1 MSGIMLGNSPAKLY
15 LGDILLTGGGGY
27 TDEDIVEMSWK
38 ILAESYTPT
47 FAVLSKAETPYA
59 SYWRCWSDVA
69 WNMELVPY
77 DYTENFTKVYA
88 KMRASTL
95 YNNQGSYS
103 RSTLTPPILIPN
115 STSNSK
121 WLQMGEHLTVPC
133 KFEVKNLTNMSA
145 CHPAISSRYTLT
157 DGGWYDFTDDEWD
170 FPDLITLGDLTASS
184 QLMIVKFYSGTV
196 YAFTYPNGVT
206 PAITDDGTNYNI
218 ENIASRATIS
228 DLFNT
233 AYTAKITPS
242 YTTGAGFYMGKDAVN
257 NVVMAS
263 TFDLVCN
270 GVTIFAKNADITDFV
285 AT

>member
-1 MSGIMLGNSPAKLY
+1 MGTPPAKLY

-38 ILAESYTPT
+38 ILVEGYTPT

-103 RSTLTPPILIPN
+103 GSTLTPPILIPN

-133 KFEVKNLTNMSA
+133 KFEVKNLTSLSA
-145 CHPAISSRYTLT
+145 CHPAISDRYTFT
-157 DGGWYDFTDDEWD
+157 EGGWYTYTDLYDFSDI
-170 FPDLITLGDLTASS
+170 ITLDGASS
-184 QLMIVKFYSGTV
+184 SDYLF
-196 YAFTYPNGVT
+196 GVT
-206 PAITDDGTNYNI
+206 FSSGRRIFRYTSQPVFEPYNNEYRTQGNPNVIRYRPDGVI
-218 ENIASRATIS
+218 G
-228 DLFNT
+228 T
-233 AYTAKITPS
+233 AYTAKTTLTSDLITF
-242 YTTGAGFYMGKDAVN
+242 TI
-257 NVVMAS
+257 NVTDINFA
-263 TFDLVCN
+263 TFDVYDTN
-270 GVTIFAKNADITDFV
+270 GNLLFAKNADITDFV

>member
-38 ILAESYTPT
+38 ILAENYTPT
-47 FAVLSKAETPYA
+47 FAILSKAETPYA
-59 SYWRCWSDVA
+59 FYWRCWTDVA

-103 RSTLTPPILIPN
+103 GSTLTPPILIPN

-121 WLQMGEHLTVPC
+121 WLQMSEHLTVPC

-145 CHPAISSRYTLT
+145 CHPAISDRYTFT
-157 DGGWYDFTDDEWD
+157 EGGWYTYTDLYDFSDI
-170 FPDLITLGDLTASS
+170 ITLDGASS
-184 QLMIVKFYSGTV
+184 SDYLF
-196 YAFTYPNGVT
+196 GVT
-206 PAITDDGTNYNI
+206 FSSGRRIFRYTSQPVFEPYNNEYRTQGNPNVIRYQLDGVI
-218 ENIASRATIS
+218 G
-228 DLFNT
+228 T
-233 AYTAKITPS
+233 AYTAK
-242 YTTGAGFYMGKDAVN
+242 TTLTSDLATFTI
-257 NVVMAS
+257 NVTDINFA
-263 TFDLVCN
+263 TFDVYDTN
-270 GVTIFAKNADITDFV
+270 GNLLFAKNADITDFV

>member
-103 RSTLTPPILIPN
+103 GSTLTPPILIPN

-145 CHPAISSRYTLT
+145 CHPAISDRYTFT
-157 DGGWYDFTDDEWD
+157 EGGWYTYTDEYN
-170 FPDLITLGDLTASS
+170 FYELITLSGLTSS
-184 QLMIVKFYSGTV
+184 SHLMIVKFYNGTV

-206 PAITDDGTNYNI
+206 PAITDDGTNFTV
-218 ENIASRATIS
+218 EAIASRATIS
-228 DLFNT
+228 TLLGGE
-233 AYTAKITPS
+233 YTAKATPT
-242 YTTGAGFYMGKDAVN
+242 YETGKGFFTGRDAVSS
-257 NVVMAS
+257 VIMAS
-263 TFDLVCN
+263 TFDLVCD
-270 GVTIFAKNADITDFV
+270 GVTIFAKNADITDYI